1 MREKEYSYFWGCIDT
16 VSESSESGKNVILI
30 RHNNDLQLRK
40 EELGQIGIFHH
51 FQNDTVRKPYEPFL
65 DIIKDFVKHKAEVSK
80 EFLVKQFLK
89 QAGVYPIHRE
99 ILESYFMRG
108 WCERTEE
115 LILGEYSYEK
125 DKFLH
130 AVLDMLYEISKR
142 RPLLL
147 ILDEIN
153 LAGSSALEI
162 LIHIAKEK
170 RYHNIKI
177 VAVLNGAGEELSFA
191 SEKLKEFTE
200 YCEETERVYHW
211 IFEGEEEK
219 TIEPREAE
227 KTNGVID
234 IHALEDLLVTLEY
247 EQAGYYIQKLLKEI
261 EKEKVEIEPE
271 TERKLIK
278 MNFDVSL
285 AAEQYADALLACDTL
300 AKLPMQGE
308 RLQKKLQLEST
319 YMKTLVYMYSG
330 DEAQLT
336 EGIIRCKKAVE
347 EVGNEKWRFRV
358 ALLENMAQYSGWRN
372 LWICEHDTLVE
383 DSLIEQCLKYGYTN
397 HLAHIYVYSYNSDYR
412 NFRAIEGMEGR
423 IPEFHQG
430 IAMAEELQNTK
441 FLVEAYRKNVMIAS
455 IHGYFTV
462 CIYFYQKILKVVK
475 GNKDEVAEAGIYNGL
490 GYSNCGLE
498 HYEEAN
504 GYYNK
509 ALILYYKY
517 EMQDEIVETFY
528 NLGINAMLA
537 RDYYNAGSYLLAAD
551 SILRTLKQTT
561 MKTCNISKLFGLISL
576 SFFRQGAMY
585 QTQLYLNKAK
595 QFLANILGKQNEE
608 KEYFADDSMFL
619 VYFVSGLMKKSER
632 QWMEAQKDFEKAEFY
647 MRRSTGSLFLNYP
660 EFAFDRYQL
669 HIHMGNIQAA
679 KQGMEEFR
687 NFCRENHYNYREQ
700 RIREFLGEPIEE
712 GKILYGSMDLGGI
725 SQKEIFEMIK
735 RKWSEKEKDSKART
749 IRFFHVIQKYTKKM
763 TGNIKEEAASI
774 LPVFKNNFYID
785 NVFMIRCHG
794 GENQVIYSDLGYEI
808 SKEAVDYIVDYF
820 QKKPGSFVV
829 SKDGME
835 HEEYDHILSL
845 FAFERIFSFAAV
857 PILENGQ
864 LISIF
869 FAYINIKN
877 SWTSSNDRSILGQED
892 LEVFTYVFSQISNA
906 IEKLEVNRELLGA
919 NEKLK
924 EQMEQLVELKNQAEV
939 ANEAK
944 SNFLANM
951 SHEIRTPMNAIIG
964 MAEIALRGE
973 LSLEQKS
980 TIEQIRSSGKTLLSI
995 INDVLDFSKIESG
1008 KMDIIEE
1015 KYQPMSI
1022 VNDIVNIINTRI
1034 GDKPVEFITDIAPD
1048 LPYELLGDSIRIKQ
1062 VIINIANNAV
1072 KFTRQGAVTLRIS
1085 YVPLK
1090 PGKIE
1095 LHIAVEDTGIGIK
1108 KEDLGKL
1115 FQSFQQVDSKR
1126 NRNIEGTGLGLAISK
1141 QLLQLMGGNIL
1152 VESQYEKGSIFTC
1165 TVPQTVV
1172 TDTKSVQ
1179 VEEAKRGKTLAMV
1192 ENSYVEAQLQK
1203 DINRLGMG
1211 YERCK
1216 QEEELIEKLD
1226 AEIKYLFVEE
1236 KLCSERLVQILKT
1249 KPKLLCI
1256 VLSDFRSVV
1265 SYEADN
1271 IKVMK
1276 KPLYSFPIGR
1286 IFNGEE
1292 IYGYEFEEEE
1302 ELLDFEAPRARV
1314 LIVDDNS
1321 VNLTVAKGLLKPLK
1335 MEVHTADSGKE
1346 ALDKV
1351 AETEYDI
1358 VFMDHMMPEMDGVE
1372 TTHKIRESGKNS
1384 EMLPI
1389 IALTANAVSGTR
1401 DMFLQEGMND
1411 FVAKPIEFKV
1421 MVAKLKKWLP
1431 KDKIEKVSEITEQTE
1446 AKKAIEIPDI
1456 PGLDTRY
1463 ALELLGDE
1471 TLFWSV
1477 LQDYYQVIEKKHQLI
1492 KSYEQIEDWKA
1503 YTIEVHALKSA
1514 SKQIGALELAEKA
1527 ARMEQ
1532 AGKEEDSVLIHQCT
1546 DQMLEE
1552 YLAWKDVFSGYFS
1565 KEEEEGE
1572 KERISKEQLSTLF
1585 AELKEALEN
1594 LDLNG
1599 MDEVIAKMS
1608 KYSYPQEWQESYQ
1621 KLKNAVEEIDAQS
1634 CGILLDFWESQL

>member
-30 RHNNDLQLRK
+30 RHNNALQLKK
-40 EELGQIGIFHH
+40 EELGQIGIFHR

-65 DIIKDFVKHKAEVSK
+65 GIIKDYVKNKVEVSK
-80 EFLVKQFLK
+80 EFSVKQFMR

-99 ILESYFMRG
+99 ILESYFVKGR
-108 WCERTEE
+108 CERTEE

-142 RPLLL
+142 RPLLI

-162 LIHIAKEK
+162 LKSISKERK
-170 RYHNIKI
+170 YHNIKI
-177 VAVLNGAGEELSFA
+177 VAVLNSAGEVLSFA
-191 SEKLKEFTE
+191 DEKLKEFTE
-200 YCEETERVYHW
+200 YCEETEKVYHW
-211 IFEGEEEK
+211 IFEGERKQTGELKETEE
-219 TIEPREAE
+219 TSS
-227 KTNGVID
+227 VID
-234 IHALEDLLVTLEY
+234 VHVLEDLLITLEY
-247 EQAGYYIQKLLKEI
+247 EQAGYYIQNLLKEI
-261 EKEKVEIEPE
+261 EKEKLALEPE
-271 TERKLIK
+271 IERKLVK
-278 MNFDVSL
+278 MNFEVSL

-308 RLQKKLQLEST
+308 ELQLEST

-330 DEAQLT
+330 DEAQLK
-336 EGIIRCKKAVE
+336 EGILKCEKAAE
-347 EVGNEKWRFRV
+347 KLGNAKWRFRV

-372 LWICEHDTLVE
+372 LWICEHDTPVA
-383 DSLIEQCLKYGYTN
+383 DFLIEECLKYGYTN
-397 HLAHIYVYSYNSDYR
+397 HLAHIYVYSYNGDYR
-412 NFRAIEGMEGR
+412 NFMTIEGMEER
-423 IPEFHQG
+423 IPEFYQG
-430 IAMAEELQNTK
+430 VAMAEELQNTK

-455 IHGYFTV
+455 IHGYFNI
-462 CIYFYQKILKVVK
+462 CIYFYQKILKIVR
-475 GNKDEVAEAGIYNGL
+475 NKDEVAEAGIYNGL

-537 RDYYNAGSYLLAAD
+537 KDYYNAGSYLLAAD

-595 QFLANILGKQNEE
+595 QFLAYFFGKENEE
-608 KEYFADDSMFL
+608 NEYYADDSMFL
-619 VYFVSGLMKKSER
+619 VYLVSGLTKKREKE
-632 QWMEAQKDFEKAEFY
+632 WKEAKQDFERAEFY

-660 EFAFDRYQL
+660 EFAFDRYKL
-669 HIHMGNIQAA
+669 YLHMGNVQEA

-687 NFCRENHYNYREQ
+687 NFCRENHYAYREQ
-700 RIREFLGEPIEE
+700 KIKEFLGEPIQG

-763 TGNIKEEAASI
+763 TGNIREEAESI

-785 NVFMIRCHG
+785 NVFMIRCHS
-794 GENQVIYSDLGYEI
+794 GENEVVYSDLGYEV
-808 SKEAVDYIVDYF
+808 SREAVDYIVDYF

-845 FAFERIFSFAAV
+845 FDSERIFSFAAV

-864 LISIF
+864 LISVF

-877 SWTSSNDRSILGQED
+877 SWTSSNDHSILGQED
-892 LEVFTYVFSQISNA
+892 LEIFTYVFSQISNA
-906 IEKLEVNRELLGA
+906 FEKLEVNRELLEA

-924 EQMEQLVELKNQAEV
+924 EQMTQLVELKNQAEV

-973 LSLEQKS
+973 LTLEQKN

-1062 VIINIANNAV
+1062 IIINIANNAV
-1072 KFTRQGAVTLRIS
+1072 KFTKEGAVTLRIS
-1085 YVPLK
+1085 YVPLQ

-1126 NRNIEGTGLGLAISK
+1126 NRNIEGTGLGLSISK

-1152 VESQYEKGSIFTC
+1152 VESEYGKGSIFTC
-1165 TVPQTVV
+1165 TVPQSVV
-1172 TDTKSVQ
+1172 TDIKSIQ
-1179 VEEAKRGKTLAMV
+1179 VKEAKRGKTLSLV
-1192 ENSYVEAQLQK
+1192 SNSYVEAQLQK
-1203 DINRLGMG
+1203 DIKRLGME
-1211 YERCK
+1211 YEGCQ
-1216 QEEELIEKLD
+1216 QEEKLLEKLEP
-1226 AEIKYLFVEE
+1226 AVKYLFVEE
-1236 KLCSERLVQILKT
+1236 GLCSEKIITTLKEQSQ
-1249 KPKLLCI
+1249 LQCI
-1256 VLSDFRSVV
+1256 VLANFRSVT
-1265 SYEADN
+1265 SYEAEN
-1271 IKVMK
+1271 ITVMK

-1286 IFNGEE
+1286 FFNGEE
-1292 IYGYEFEEEE
+1292 LYGYEFEEEE
-1302 ELLDFEAPRARV
+1302 EQLDFEAPKAKV

-1321 VNLTVAKGLLKPLK
+1321 VNLTVSKGLLKPLR
-1335 MEVHTADSGKE
+1335 MEIHTAESGKE
-1346 ALDKV
+1346 ALEKV
-1351 AETEYDI
+1351 AKTDYDI

-1372 TTHKIRESGKNS
+1372 TTHKIRESGKTC

-1431 KDKIEKVSEITEQTE
+1431 KYKIEKISEPIEVNGDGKRAE
-1446 AKKAIEIPDI
+1446 APQI

-1477 LQDYYQVIEKKHQLI
+1477 IEDYYRLIEKKHRLI
-1492 KSYEQIEDWKA
+1492 KEYEETEDWKA

-1514 SKQIGALELAEKA
+1514 SRQIGALELAEKA

-1532 AGKEEDSVLIHQCT
+1532 AGREEDSILIHQCT
-1546 DQMLEE
+1546 DQMLAE
-1552 YLAWKDVFSGYFS
+1552 YLAWKEVFSGYFI
-1565 KEEEEGE
+1565 EEEENSE
-1572 KERISKEQLSTLF
+1572 KEQISKEMLSTLF

-1599 MDEVIAKMS
+1599 MDEVVAKMS
-1608 KYSYPQEWQESYQ
+1608 DYGYPPEWQELYQ
-1621 KLKNAVEEIDAQS
+1621 KLKNAVEEIDSETCQE
-1634 CGILLDFWESQL
+1634 ILGLWESQLY